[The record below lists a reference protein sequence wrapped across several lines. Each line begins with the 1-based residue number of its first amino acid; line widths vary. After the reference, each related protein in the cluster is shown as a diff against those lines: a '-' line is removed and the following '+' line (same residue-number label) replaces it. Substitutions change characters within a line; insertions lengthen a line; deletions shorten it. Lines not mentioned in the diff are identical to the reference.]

1 MQGYLNTEIK
11 LLTDPGIPGNGVK
24 FLYLLHC
31 VLCVSAVNTRQEQN
45 IYSMGGMP
53 TVL

>member
-1 MQGYLNTEIK
+1 M
-11 LLTDPGIPGNGVK
+11 
-24 FLYLLHC
+24 YLLHC
-31 VLCVSAVNTRQEQN
+31 VLCVSAVNNRHEHE